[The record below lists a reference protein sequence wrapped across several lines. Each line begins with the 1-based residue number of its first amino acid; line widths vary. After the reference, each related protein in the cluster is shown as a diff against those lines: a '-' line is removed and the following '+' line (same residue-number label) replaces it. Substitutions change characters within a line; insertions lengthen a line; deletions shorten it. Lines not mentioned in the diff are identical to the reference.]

1 MNTDRLKKLAGIS
14 SNKTKESTKVT
25 VTIPKV
31 KLYEEV
37 EFKSLLKEFN
47 ISGAIDGNS
56 NTATVSAE
64 LETKRDSEDKLL
76 AFVEAWANKDA
87 PALEDDLVE
96 GTFNSIDE
104 VVAAIDDGKKVFW
117 KTTDYVVGKDLYGE
131 AYISFRPWSRNPHTI
146 KLSNIS

>member
-1 MNTDRLKKLAGIS
+1 MNTDRLKKLAGITG
-14 SNKTKESTKVT
+14 NKTKESTKVT

-47 ISGAIDGNS
+47 VSGTIDGNS
-56 NTATVSAE
+56 NIASVSAE

-76 AFVEAWANKDA
+76 AFVEAWANKGA
-87 PALEDDLVE
+87 PIIEDDLVE
-96 GTFNSIDE
+96 GAFSSIDD
-104 VVAAIDDGKKVFW
+104 VVKAVDDNKKVFW

-131 AYISFRPWSRNPHTI
+131 YYITYRPWSRNPHTI
-146 KLSNIS
+146 KLF